1 MRHPLMGFER
11 NKQNL
16 YARNCFSGTKE
27 KLCRTPNYN
36 FELFRTAVNNFHM
49 SILQFY
55 FSNPIRGCLKK
66 KSYRYMDVS
75 GACWTLSQD
84 STKF

>member
-1 MRHPLMGFER
+1 
-11 NKQNL
+11 
-16 YARNCFSGTKE
+16 
-27 KLCRTPNYN
+27 
-36 FELFRTAVNNFHM
+36 M

-75 GACWTLSQD
+75 GAWIELMLQGD
-84 STKF
+84 GKGMR